1 MKSVIDILHNNS
13 FFYRLSLVLFL
24 LITLFL
30 MSFSRVDGF
39 IFLNSFHTNTLNL
52 VFNLF
57 TFMGDGLFSIMVAF
71 FILIFAKKHSKLA
84 LIVLVAYLS
93 SGIVAQVLKA
103 IIYAPR
109 PSLYFKLHQ
118 IDFYIDTFATSRA
131 GANSF
136 PSGHA
141 ASVYA
146 LVTVFAVH
154 CKRKYISFC
163 LIIIGTLA
171 GYSRIYLAHHF
182 LIDVLAGMILGL
194 LFGTLSFIWLH
205 KVESLKINTFLAK
218 YNPLKRNKN
227 SNYSTSNQ

>member
-1 MKSVIDILHNNS
+1 MKSVVHILHNNS

-30 MSFSRVDGF
+30 TSFSRVDGF
-39 IFLNSFHTNTLNL
+39 ILLNSFHTNTLKL

-57 TFMGDGLFSIMVAF
+57 TFMGDGLFSIIVAL
-71 FILIFAKKHSKLA
+71 FILIFAKNHSKLA

-93 SGIVAQVLKA
+93 SGIVAQVFKA

-109 PSLYFKLHQ
+109 PSLYFKLNH

-146 LVTVFAVH
+146 LVTVFAVY

-163 LIIIGTLA
+163 LIIIGILA

-194 LFGTLSFIWLH
+194 LFGTLSLIWLD
-205 KVESLKINTFLAK
+205 KVASVKINAFLSK
-218 YNPLKRNKN
+218 YNPLKHNKN
-227 SNYSTSNQ
+227 SNSSTSNQ